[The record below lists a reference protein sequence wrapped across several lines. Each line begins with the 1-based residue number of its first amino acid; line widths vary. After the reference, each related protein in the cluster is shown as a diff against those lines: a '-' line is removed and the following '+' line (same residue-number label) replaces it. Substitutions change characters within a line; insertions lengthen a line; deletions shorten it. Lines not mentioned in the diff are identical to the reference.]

1 MTINEIVGTL
11 KIAAAEVEWNYP
23 LNYAEALEEAAKEL
37 SARRRISV
45 KERLPKCDDTIL
57 LYYGAVD
64 IGIYF
69 EDKFRMFDK
78 NGYPF
83 EVRYVTH
90 WMPLPEPPEEDD
102 CGS

>member
-1 MTINEIVGTL
+1 MASCKFCGKKEPVMHCVCAGCMDKLENQPRWIN
-11 KIAAAEVEWNYP
+11 
-23 LNYAEALEEAAKEL
+23 
-37 SARRRISV
+37 V
-45 KERLPKCDDTIL
+45 KERLPKCDNTIL

-64 IGIYF
+64 IEIYF

-90 WMPLPEPPEEDD
+90 WMPLPELPEEDD